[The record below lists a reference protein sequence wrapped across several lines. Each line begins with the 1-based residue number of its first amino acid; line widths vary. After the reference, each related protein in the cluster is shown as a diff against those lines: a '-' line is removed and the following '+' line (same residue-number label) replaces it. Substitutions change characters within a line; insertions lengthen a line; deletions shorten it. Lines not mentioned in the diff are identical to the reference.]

1 MKVAIDIDFTL
12 TAMPDF
18 FRVFIEAI
26 RASMEVIVLTS
37 MVPEIGDK
45 KENFKYRMN
54 QLSKIGMEDVFDT
67 MLIADGNTIEE
78 LATSKREICSSF
90 EIDVLIDDEER
101 FAMECSEVTDVF
113 HLMRKGAKDAYYQEG

>member
-54 QLSKIGMEDVFDT
+54 QLAKIGMEDVFDT